1 MVKHFWRLQ
10 NVTTTVV
17 DFLIIGGG
25 VIGLNLAITAK
36 QRHPDCKVMLIEKEI
51 DCGLHA
57 SGRNSGVLHAGFYYT
72 PDSLKAGFT
81 RKGNQLLTEYCLD
94 RGLHINQCG
103 KLVVTKNEHEEN
115 ILSELLQRGIANG
128 VELYRLSK
136 KEAQEIE
143 PRAKTWN
150 TAIYSPSTASVDPRE
165 VMASTLDDARNAGV
179 IIRTGTQYLRATK
192 NQVRTNHGHLTAAYI
207 INASGLYADNI
218 ARDFGFSEN
227 YRILPFK
234 GLYLYS
240 DEPPGTLRTNIYPV
254 PNLSNP
260 FLGVHFTLTVE
271 GKSKIGPT
279 AIPAFWREHYN
290 GLSNFKFSEMTEI
303 MGREIALLIRNDF
316 DFRSL
321 ALQESAKY
329 FRGTLVKLAAEL
341 SHGVRKSD
349 FKKWGAPGIRAQLF
363 DVKNRCLEMDFH
375 FEGDQNSF
383 HVLNAV
389 SPAFTCAIPFSRY
402 LFDQIDNL
410 ITG

>member
-1 MVKHFWRLQ
+1 M
-10 NVTTTVV
+10 TTTVV

>member
-1 MVKHFWRLQ
+1 M
-10 NVTTTVV
+10 TIDAV

-25 VIGLNLAITAK
+25 IIGLNLAITAK
-36 QRHPDCKVMLIEKEI
+36 QRHPDCKVMLIEKET

-81 RKGNQLLTEYCLD
+81 RQGNHLLTEYCLD
-94 RGLHINQCG
+94 RGLRINQCG
-103 KLVVTKNEHEEN
+103 KLVVTRNEHEETV
-115 ILSELLQRGIANG
+115 LDELLQRGIANG

-136 KEAQEIE
+136 REAQEIE

-150 TAIYSPSTASVDPRE
+150 SAIFSPTTASIDPRE

-179 IIRTGTQYLRATK
+179 VISAGTQYLRTIK
-192 NQVRTNHGHLTAAYI
+192 DKIQTNHGYLSAAYV
-207 INASGLYADNI
+207 INAAGLYADNI
-218 ARDFGFSEN
+218 ARDFGFSKN

-240 DEPPGTLRTNIYPV
+240 DEPPGTLNTNIYPV

-260 FLGVHFTLTVE
+260 FLGVHFTLTVA
-271 GKSKIGPT
+271 GKTKIGPT
-279 AIPAFWREHYN
+279 AIPAFWREHYS
-290 GLSNFKFSEMTEI
+290 GLNNFKFAEMTEI
-303 MGREIALLIRNDF
+303 VGREMGLFIRNDF
-316 DFRSL
+316 GFRTL

-329 FRGTLVKLAAEL
+329 FRGRLVKLASEL
-341 SHGVRKSD
+341 SKDVRKSNY
-349 FKKWGAPGIRAQLF
+349 KKWGPPGIRAQLF
-363 DVKNRCLEMDFH
+363 DIKKRRLEMDFR
-375 FEGDQNSF
+375 FEGDHKSF

-402 LFDQIDNL
+402 LFDKIDNL
-410 ITG
+410 VS